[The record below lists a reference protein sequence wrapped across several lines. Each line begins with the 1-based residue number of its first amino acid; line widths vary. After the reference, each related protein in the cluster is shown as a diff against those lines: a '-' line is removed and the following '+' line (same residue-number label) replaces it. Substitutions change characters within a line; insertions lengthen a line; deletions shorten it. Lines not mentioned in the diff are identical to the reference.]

1 MTKAEI
7 KKASKQLAGSTDLF
21 LNANSE
27 KNRGLLMNTNTKK
40 PESGS
45 TSCASQ
51 LIARLSCNKY
61 HRYLKV
67 IADNQGI
74 VTDQL
79 SKFIKSNNHADAS
92 QRLNEIII
100 PLGYVI
106 AKFHTGNPCKSWRW
120 YLMSVKRA
128 LKLGIDKRLRLK
140 IYRLLEAAN
149 DE

>member
-1 MTKAEI
+1 MTQI
-7 KKASKQLAGSTDLF
+7 NT
-21 LNANSE
+21 E
-27 KNRGLLMNTNTKK
+27 KPK
-40 PESGS
+40 SGS
-45 TSCASQ
+45 TTAALDN
-51 LIARLSCNKY
+51 LIQMLSCNKY

-100 PLGYVI
+100 PLGWVI
-106 AKFHTGNPCKSWRW
+106 AKFHAGNPCKSWRW
-120 YLMSVKRA
+120 YLMPVKRA
-128 LKLGIDKRLRLK
+128 LTLGIDKRLRLK